1 MVDDASGM
9 AGFSLADLADVDV
22 SGIEEVRYSTL
33 PAGAYGFEITE
44 ADLGEDEKD
53 GNRRFYAKFDMKVVE
68 VKAVI
73 DPNADKESIVGKNH
87 SERFFVDP
95 SKTEDEVKAAIGRIR
110 AFITDIG
117 MNSAGQ
123 LGDIVRN
130 AKGHIFVGK
139 IVKQKDKDDK
149 SIEYARLRLDPPK
162 K

>member
-1 MVDDASGM
+1 M
-9 AGFSLADLADVDV
+9 AESMEGFSLADLADVDV

-33 PAGAYGFEITE
+33 PAGAFGFQIIE

-53 GNRRFYAKFDMKVVE
+53 GNRRFFAKFDMKVVE
-68 VKAVI
+68 VKAII
-73 DPNADKESIVGKNH
+73 DPNADKEAVIGKQH

-117 MNSAGQ
+117 MDSAGN
-123 LGDIVRN
+123 LGPIVRN
-130 AKGHIFVGK
+130 TKDHIFVGK

-149 SIEYARLRLDPPK
+149 SVEYARLRLDPPK